1 MRVSGLAR
9 TVAVIVAVAVAVGL
23 LPVAEGAARPPQ
35 AAAHAKHRKR
45 HATKHRKRHATK
57 HRKRH
62 ATKHRKRHATKHRKR
77 HHRHRHKASHKSPP
91 SAKPPTSGGVA
102 SGPAAPGGNP
112 FAGARFY
119 VDPTSGAAQTQ
130 SQWASQGRAADAALI
145 GKIASQPSAQWFGDW
160 SNGHGGTQGDVN
172 WWVSKVAGAGD
183 LPVLVAYDM
192 PWRDCNQYSSGGAS
206 SPAAY
211 QSFIDEMAQGI
222 GGRRA
227 VVILEPDALA
237 ELDCLSSDRQS
248 TYYSLLQYAVAHLS
262 ANPLVSVYLDAG
274 NSGWQ
279 SAATMAPRLRN
290 AGVAGA
296 RGFALNVSNF
306 DSTPSEIAYGTQIV
320 QALGIDTHF
329 LIDTSRNGRGRAPGG
344 AWCNP
349 PGRGLGSPPTSQT
362 ASPLVDA
369 YFWVK
374 RPGES
379 DGTCNGGPS
388 AGTWWPDYALGL
400 AQNAVF

>member
-1 MRVSGLAR
+1 V
-9 TVAVIVAVAVAVGL
+9 VAIGL
-23 LPVAEGAARPPQ
+23 LPVADAAARTPQ
-35 AAAHAKHRKR
+35 TAAHAKHHKKHHKR
-45 HATKHRKRHATK
+45 HHKKHRKRH
-57 HRKRH
+57 R
-62 ATKHRKRHATKHRKR
+62 
-77 HHRHRHKASHKSPP
+77 RHKHKATHKSPAATTPP
-91 SAKPPTSGGVA
+91 SSAPT
-102 SGPAAPGGNP
+102 APGGNP

-119 VDPTSGAAQTQ
+119 VDPGSSAAKTQ
-130 SQWASQGRAADAALI
+130 SQWASQGRAADAAMI
-145 GKIASQPSAQWFGDW
+145 GKIASQPSAEWFGDW
-160 SNGHGGTQGDVN
+160 SDGHGGTAGDVN

-192 PWRDCNQYSSGGAS
+192 PWRDCSQYSSGGAA

-211 QSFIDEMAQGI
+211 QTFIDQMAQGI
-222 GGRRA
+222 AGRRA

-237 ELDCLSSDRQS
+237 ELDCLSSDRES
-248 TYYSLLQYAVAHLS
+248 SYYSLLQYAVAHLS
-262 ANPLVSVYLDAG
+262 ANPLVSVYLDVG
-274 NSGWQ
+274 NAGWQ
-279 SAATMAPRLRN
+279 SAATMASRLRN

-306 DSTPSEIAYGTQIV
+306 DTTQSEIAYGTQIA
-320 QALGIDTHF
+320 QALGISTHF
-329 LIDTSRNGRGRAPGG
+329 LIDTSRNGQGRAPGG

-349 PGRGLGSPPTSQT
+349 PGRGLGSPPTAQT

-374 RPGES
+374 LPGES

-400 AQNAVF
+400 ARNAVF